1 MMILCRRLLVEEEAR
16 ISATCN
22 SWEAKLEQTGI
33 AEEIQ
38 VWHRS
43 YMETSP
49 SKMEER
55 RKPLFG
61 LTD

>member
-38 VWHRS
+38 VRHRS
-43 YMETSP
+43 YRS
-49 SKMEER
+49 
-55 RKPLFG
+55 
-61 LTD
+61 